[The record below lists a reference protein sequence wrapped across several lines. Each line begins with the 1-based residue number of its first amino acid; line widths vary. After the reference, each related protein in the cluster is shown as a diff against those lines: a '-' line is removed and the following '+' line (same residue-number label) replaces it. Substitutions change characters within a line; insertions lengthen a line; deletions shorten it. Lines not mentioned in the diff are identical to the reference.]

1 VSGQLDGHPE
11 EPTQADVRGV
21 RRSSIGLGVAVGAY
35 GLGFGALAVANG
47 LTVVMAVVMSLLVF
61 TGASQFAFIG
71 VVGAGGSPFSG
82 VATAL
87 ALGARNTF
95 YGLRMAPMLK
105 ARGRHRLLA
114 AQITI
119 DESTA
124 MAISQPTQALARV
137 GFWTTGTA
145 VFVFWNVATV
155 VGAVAAEQIS
165 DPRTIGLDA
174 AVGAAFLALLWPQL
188 TSRTNRLVAGASAVI
203 ALLLT
208 PVLPPGIPVLLTAA
222 VGIVVAWPEPRL
234 PPRQGRRQDDPK
246 SGGES
251 HD

>member
-1 VSGQLDGHPE
+1 MTADT
-11 EPTQADVRGV
+11 EPPAEDVRRV

-35 GLGFGALAVANG
+35 GVGFGALAVANG
-47 LTVVMAVVMSLLVF
+47 LSVPMAVVMSVLIF
-61 TGASQFAFIG
+61 TGASQFAYIG
-71 VVGAGGSPFSG
+71 IVGAGGSPLTA

-95 YGLRMAPMLK
+95 YGLRMAPTVR
-105 ARGRHRLLA
+105 ARGTRRLLA

-124 MAISQPTQALARV
+124 MAMAQPTQTLARV

-145 VFVFWNVATV
+145 VFIFWNIATL
-155 VGAVAAEQIS
+155 VGALATEQVS
-165 DPRTIGLDA
+165 DPRSLGLDA

-188 TSRTNRLVAGASAVI
+188 TSRVPRLVAGISAAL

-222 VGIVVAWPEPRL
+222 VGIVMAWPEPLTPSPARDKRDGA
-234 PPRQGRRQDDPK
+234 PDA
-246 SGGES
+246 
-251 HD
+251 

>member
-1 VSGQLDGHPE
+1 MSQ
-11 EPTQADVRGV
+11 EPTALTSAEVGRV

-35 GLGFGALAVANG
+35 GIGFGALAVANG
-47 LTVVMAVVMSLLVF
+47 LTVLQAVAMSLLVF

-71 VVGAGGSPFSG
+71 VVGAGGSPISG

-95 YGLRMAPMLK
+95 YGLRMAPTLR
-105 ARGRHRLLA
+105 ARGGRRLLA

-124 MAISQPTQALARV
+124 MAIAQPSEGLARV

-145 VFVFWNVATV
+145 VFIFWNIATV
-155 VGAVAAEQIS
+155 VGAVAAAQIS

-188 TSRTNRLVAGASAVI
+188 TSKTNRVVAAVSATL
-203 ALLLT
+203 ALMLT
-208 PVLPPGIPVLLTAA
+208 PVLPPGIPVLLMAG
-222 VGIVVAWPEPRL
+222 VGIIVAWPEPRHAGD
-234 PPRQGRRQDDPK
+234 RYA
-246 SGGES
+246 
-251 HD
+251 

>member
-1 VSGQLDGHPE
+1 MSQ
-11 EPTQADVRGV
+11 EPTALTSAEVGRV

-35 GLGFGALAVANG
+35 GIGFGALAVANG
-47 LTVVMAVVMSLLVF
+47 LTVLQAVAMSLLVF

-71 VVGAGGSPFSG
+71 VVGAGGSPISG

-95 YGLRMAPMLK
+95 YGLRMAPTLR
-105 ARGRHRLLA
+105 ARGGCRLLA

-124 MAISQPTQALARV
+124 MAISQPSEGLARI

-145 VFVFWNVATV
+145 VFIFWNIATL
-155 VGAVAAEQIS
+155 VGAVAAAQIS

-188 TSRTNRLVAGASAVI
+188 TSKTNRVVAAVSAAL

-208 PVLPPGIPVLLTAA
+208 PVLPPGIPVLLMAG
-222 VGIVVAWPEPRL
+222 VGIIVAWPEPRHAGD
-234 PPRQGRRQDDPK
+234 RYA
-246 SGGES
+246 
-251 HD
+251 

>member
-1 VSGQLDGHPE
+1 M
-11 EPTQADVRGV
+11 

-35 GLGFGALAVANG
+35 GIGFGALAVANG
-47 LTVVMAVVMSLLVF
+47 LTELQAVAMSLLVF

-71 VVGAGGSPFSG
+71 VVGAGGSPISG

-95 YGLRMAPMLK
+95 YGLRMAPTLR
-105 ARGRHRLLA
+105 ARGGCRLLA

-124 MAISQPTQALARV
+124 MAISQPSEGLARI

-145 VFVFWNVATV
+145 VFIFWNIATL
-155 VGAVAAEQIS
+155 VGAVAAAQIS

-188 TSRTNRLVAGASAVI
+188 TSKTNRVVAAVSAAL

-208 PVLPPGIPVLLTAA
+208 PVLPPGIPVLLMAG
-222 VGIVVAWPEPRL
+222 VGIIVAWPEPRHAGD
-234 PPRQGRRQDDPK
+234 RYA
-246 SGGES
+246 
-251 HD
+251 

>member
-1 VSGQLDGHPE
+1 MSE
-11 EPTQADVRGV
+11 EPAAPTSAEVGRV

-35 GLGFGALAVANG
+35 GIGFGALAVANG
-47 LTVVMAVVMSLLVF
+47 LTELQAVAMSLLVF

-71 VVGAGGSPFSG
+71 VVGAGGSPISG

-95 YGLRMAPMLK
+95 YGLRMAPTLR
-105 ARGRHRLLA
+105 ARGGCRLLA

-124 MAISQPTQALARV
+124 MAISQPSEGLARI

-145 VFVFWNVATV
+145 VFIFWNIATL
-155 VGAVAAEQIS
+155 VGAVAAAQIS

-188 TSRTNRLVAGASAVI
+188 TSKTNRVVAAVSAAL

-208 PVLPPGIPVLLTAA
+208 PVLPPGIPVLLMAG
-222 VGIVVAWPEPRL
+222 VGIIVAWPEPRHAGD
-234 PPRQGRRQDDPK
+234 RYA
-246 SGGES
+246 
-251 HD
+251 

>member
-1 VSGQLDGHPE
+1 MTD
-11 EPTQADVRGV
+11 EPDRAPTADAHRV
-21 RRSSIGLGVAVGAY
+21 RRSSLGLGLAVGAY
-35 GLGFGALAVANG
+35 GIGFGALAVANG
-47 LTVVMAVVMSLLVF
+47 LSVLMAVAMSLLVF

-95 YGLRMAPMLK
+95 YGLRMAPTLQ
-105 ARGRHRLLA
+105 ARDGRKLLA

-124 MAISQPTQALARV
+124 MAMSQPTQELARV

-145 VFVFWNVATV
+145 VFAFWNIATL
-155 VGAVAAEQIS
+155 VGAVATEQIS

-188 TSRTNRLVAGASAVI
+188 TTRTHRLVAGASAAL

-222 VGIVVAWPEPRL
+222 VGIAVAWPEPLR
-234 PPRQGRRQDDPK
+234 PAGRH
-246 SGGES
+246 GGP